1 MCFDVLAC
9 WRSIVKRASNF
20 TRQQRQYAFS
30 GLPGT
35 GSSHAGHTTFRQS
48 VNQSANQ
55 LMKQEIN
62 ELMNQSINHSLN
74 QINRIG

>member
-1 MCFDVLAC
+1 VPVISRDSNGSKLSVGYRAQAPAMLDTQ
-9 WRSIVKRASNF
+9 RSD
-20 TRQQRQYAFS
+20 
-30 GLPGT
+30 
-35 GSSHAGHTTFRQS
+35 
-48 VNQSANQ
+48 NQLINQ